1 MMLTILLLFTETL
14 KTQRH
19 RNARLRI
26 YLHVIVIFAYRALD
40 NVPRAF
46 FNLFERINNTF
57 SKDSSDCIA
66 TLSSA
71 IELLQ
76 FLVALPAAPEGEEQT
91 VPFERTYLIS
101 YSDLRTVLQWKRDSP
116 HPLSDL
122 DSLLQAYVEEED
134 ALKAVYESV
143 NLVVSILKSDED
155 QHKPEMQEPTLVIQD
170 DLQV

>member
-1 MMLTILLLFTETL
+1 MKLLTCF
-14 KTQRH
+14 
-19 RNARLRI
+19 
-26 YLHVIVIFAYRALD
+26 RALD
-40 NVPRAF
+40 SVPRAF
-46 FNLFERINNTF
+46 FSLFERINNTF

-76 FLVALPAAPEGEEQT
+76 FLVALPEAPEGEEPT

-101 YSDLRTVLQWKRDSP
+101 YSDLRMVLQWKPDAP

-122 DSLLQAYVEEED
+122 DSLLQAYAEEED

-155 QHKPEMQEPTLVIQD
+155 QDKPEMQDPTLVIQD
-170 DLQV
+170 NLQVRGGLYSEPYFSLIAV